1 MFRFSFFKKKT
12 KKSQTFCTKLW
23 GSAKCEKLGQKLCPK
38 RKEEEEE
45 GEEEEEEEEGG
56 GGEEEEEEGEEEEG
70 GGGEEEEVTRWFLIW
85 DHQWQV
91 HKSEPPCYVIW

>member
-1 MFRFSFFKKKT
+1 MFRFSFLKKKT

-45 GEEEEEEEEGG
+45 EGEGEDEEEEEEEEEEEGG
-56 GGEEEEEEGEEEEG
+56 GGEEEE
-70 GGGEEEEVTRWFLIW
+70 VTRWSLIW

-91 HKSEPPCYVIW
+91 HKSEPPCYVIR